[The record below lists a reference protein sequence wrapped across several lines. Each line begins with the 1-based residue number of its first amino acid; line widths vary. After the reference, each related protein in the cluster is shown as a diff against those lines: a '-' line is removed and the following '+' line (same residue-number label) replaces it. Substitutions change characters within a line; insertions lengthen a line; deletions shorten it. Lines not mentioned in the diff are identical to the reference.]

1 MTTTD
6 GNTQGTPQGATHKLW
21 GGRFAGG
28 PSPLLDAINRSIGTD
43 FRLWPHDVRLSKAWA
58 LALGQ
63 AGVLTMEESEALRQ
77 GLDRVGLRL
86 ADGARRSPPTRT
98 FTR

>member
-1 MTTTD
+1 MSTSEA
-6 GNTQGTPQGATHKLW
+6 GTHKLW

-58 LALGQ
+58 RALGD
-63 AGVLTMEESEALRQ
+63 AGVLTRDESDALQQ
-77 GLDRVGLRL
+77 GLDRVAQRI
-86 ADGARRSPPTRT
+86 ADACRPSYEALVRYCV
-98 FTR
+98 

>member
-1 MTTTD
+1 MSTSEA
-6 GNTQGTPQGATHKLW
+6 GTHKLW

-58 LALGQ
+58 LALGE
-63 AGVLTMEESEALRQ
+63 AGVLTRDESDALQQ
-77 GLDRVGLRL
+77 GLDRVAQRI
-86 ADGARRSPPTRT
+86 ADGA
-98 FTR
+98 